1 MEHLLEIYRRPYD
14 PMRPLV
20 CMDEST
26 KQLLDEIR
34 LDARSS
40 EADVQS
46 GEGDCGPGEAD
57 PPRPEACRLLCRGWT
72 EKALRSKRA
81 KES

>member
-1 MEHLLEIYRRPYD
+1 MEDILEIYRRPYD

-34 LDARSS
+34 SPIPSRIGAPQRYDS
-40 EADVQS
+40 EYRRNGVAQLVPGLRAS
-46 GEGDCGPGEAD
+46 GRMAPGS
-57 PPRPEACRLLCRGWT
+57 GH
-72 EKALRSKRA
+72 
-81 KES
+81 